1 MTEETLLT
9 AARRV
14 ARFFR
19 LDQSHGGLVS
29 IETIQ
34 AVETLDIQIAR
45 EADRQKHEPQPKPE
59 TDRPPA
65 C

>member
-1 MTEETLLT
+1 MSEETLLT

-19 LDQSHGGLVS
+19 IDQAHGGLVI

-34 AVETLDIQIAR
+34 AVETLDIQVSR
-45 EADRQKHEPQPKPE
+45 ETKRQKLRSVSKPVEPIGGGE
-59 TDRPPA
+59 
-65 C
+65 

>member
-1 MTEETLLT
+1 MSDETLLT

-19 LDQSHGGLVS
+19 IDMTSHGGLVS

-34 AVETLDIQIAR
+34 AVEVMDIQIEREKAR
-45 EADRQKHEPQPKPE
+45 LADAMAAKKSGVR
-59 TDRPPA
+59 
-65 C
+65 